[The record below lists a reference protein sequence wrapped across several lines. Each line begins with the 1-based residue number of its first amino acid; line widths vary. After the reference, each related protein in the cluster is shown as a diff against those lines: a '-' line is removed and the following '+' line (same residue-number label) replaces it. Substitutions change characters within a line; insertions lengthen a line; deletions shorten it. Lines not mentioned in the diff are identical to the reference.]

1 MNKKVLNYAKTQIE
15 QTDKSVKVL
24 LIDNHLYIETNFS
37 KIYKLSE
44 DEIFYIAK
52 DYLQNEIESLKHI

>member
-1 MNKKVLNYAKTQIE
+1 MNNKVLNYAKKQIE
-15 QTDKSVKVL
+15 QTDQSVKVL
-24 LIDNHLYIETNFS
+24 LIDNHLYIETSFS
-37 KIYKLSE
+37 HIYKLSE